1 MVLSYNQIDEI
12 AGGIT
17 ASYCTDAFKPVDI
30 EGLLKELLGISVEYY
45 TLHPKGLIL
54 GMCSNIP
61 QMVKVK
67 DGDEVILAQLNDK
80 VIFIE
85 SSLQNPRLQGRKIFT
100 IAHEGGH
107 HFLFLLEGRK
117 DVTAHRYYR
126 ELPEKRGFNWDEWQ
140 ADAMASC
147 LLMPRENVN
156 FLFNLFFQC
165 GHIDKITPFKRNEYS
180 IFSMLADLFG
190 VSKTAMAIRLKKLN
204 LIDEFDL
211 SKSLDIKMEV

>member
-1 MVLSYNQIDEI
+1 
-12 AGGIT
+12 
-17 ASYCTDAFKPVDI
+17 
-30 EGLLKELLGISVEYY
+30 
-45 TLHPKGLIL
+45 
-54 GMCSNIP
+54 
-61 QMVKVK
+61 
-67 DGDEVILAQLNDK
+67 
-80 VIFIE
+80 
-85 SSLQNPRLQGRKIFT
+85 
-100 IAHEGGH
+100 
-107 HFLFLLEGRK
+107 
-117 DVTAHRYYR
+117 
-126 ELPEKRGFNWDEWQ
+126 
-140 ADAMASC
+140 MASC